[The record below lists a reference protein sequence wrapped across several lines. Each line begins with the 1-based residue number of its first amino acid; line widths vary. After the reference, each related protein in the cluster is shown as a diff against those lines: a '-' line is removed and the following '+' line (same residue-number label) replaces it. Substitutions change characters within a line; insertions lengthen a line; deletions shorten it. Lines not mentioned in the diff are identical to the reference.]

1 MNAEPSAI
9 SDWVVDASVVAKW
22 YLKDEE
28 FVGQADRL
36 LDRYL
41 DGTTTLTTP
50 HFTRYELANA
60 VTRAARNGRVTTDEA
75 GAALLDFSGLGLAQ
89 EADNDG
95 LLASALRI
103 ATRFG
108 VSFYDALYL
117 ALAEE
122 LQAGLITADVPLFS
136 RVSAEMPFVSLL
148 ADVPLD
154 LP

>member
-1 MNAEPSAI
+1 MNAEPNVI
-9 SDWVVDASVVAKW
+9 SEWVVDASVVAKW

-60 VTRAARNGRVTTDEA
+60 VTRAARDGRVTQEEA
-75 GAALLDFSGLGLAQ
+75 GAALVDFSGLGLAQ
-89 EADNDG
+89 VADNDG
-95 LLASALRI
+95 LLDASRRI
-103 ATRFG
+103 AARFG

-122 LQAGLITADVPLFS
+122 LQAGLITADIPLFN
-136 RVSAEMPFVSLL
+136 RVSDEMPFVALL
-148 ADVPLD
+148 PDVPLD